1 MPPLDLKTES
11 SPACAVEWP
20 RWSGEIERAQASHRA
35 ARVGSVDALA
45 ISSRQFLA
53 RLEIAVTLSKQ
64 RSDHDSNRHFWTGL
78 SYNVAA
84 RSDPFNSLVAKMEIK
99 ESLGGVS
106 FAVRVT
112 PRASRDAIEGEHT

>member
-64 RSDHDSNRHFWTGL
+64 RSTMILIDTFGQVCLTMWPREAIHSTRW
-78 SYNVAA
+78 
-84 RSDPFNSLVAKMEIK
+84 SLKWK
-99 ESLGGVS
+99 SKN
-106 FAVRVT
+106 
-112 PRASRDAIEGEHT
+112 HW